1 MGNTLSFELIDEAF
15 KGSIVAAMPDCVH
28 AAGRRVAIQKGLL
41 VSTGELATASRMQD
55 H

>member
-1 MGNTLSFELIDEAF
+1 MGNTLSFELTEEAF

-28 AAGRRVAIQKGLL
+28 AAGRRVAIQKGGL